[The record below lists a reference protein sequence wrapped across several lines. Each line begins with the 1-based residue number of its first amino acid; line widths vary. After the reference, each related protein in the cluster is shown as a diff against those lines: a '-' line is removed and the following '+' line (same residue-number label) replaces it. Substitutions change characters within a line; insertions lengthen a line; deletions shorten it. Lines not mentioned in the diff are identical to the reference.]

1 MLHPMRGF
9 RLNVW
14 QRIGIVLSLVWAV
27 GTAGNA
33 WQSWGDR
40 KDDLDK
46 AYFNCLFKPGTT
58 PSDCDTKDSV
68 RQAAAVR
75 VSLTSEMTRSFY
87 SAMGTAISPRGAR
100 PKHRVPLRTR
110 EGTRHGRSE

>member
-9 RLNVW
+9 RFNGW

-27 GTAGNA
+27 GAAGNA

-40 KDDLDK
+40 RDDLDK

-58 PSDCDTKDSV
+58 PSDCDTKDRV
-68 RQAAAVR
+68 GQAAAEKYAGKLLLQWLAPIPIAWLVVYGLIWLVR
-75 VSLTSEMTRSFY
+75 WIR
-87 SAMGTAISPRGAR
+87 RGF
-100 PKHRVPLRTR
+100 HPL
-110 EGTRHGRSE
+110 

>member
-68 RQAAAVR
+68 RQAAAEKYAGKLLLQWLAPIPIAWLVVYGLIWLVGWIR
-75 VSLTSEMTRSFY
+75 
-87 SAMGTAISPRGAR
+87 RGF
-100 PKHRVPLRTR
+100 HPL
-110 EGTRHGRSE
+110 

>member
-1 MLHPMRGF
+1 MLHPVRGF
-9 RLNVW
+9 RLNGW
-14 QRIGIVLSLVWAV
+14 QRIGIVLSLGWAG

-68 RQAAAVR
+68 RQAAAEKYGGKVAPAMVGPYPHR
-75 VSLTSEMTRSFY
+75 RA
-87 SAMGTAISPRGAR
+87 SALDQAR
-100 PKHRVPLRTR
+100 LPPVIVLAR
-110 EGTRHGRSE
+110 